1 MLSANQIA
9 EFLNQLFLQNK
20 SMKQPHFLHVDINSQ
35 KLKVEMLIKNFLG
48 ENECGQSGLGILK
61 LTVSQE

>member
-1 MLSANQIA
+1 
-9 EFLNQLFLQNK
+9 
-20 SMKQPHFLHVDINSQ
+20 MKQPHFLHVDINSQ